1 MKEAIKNLTVNLKQN
16 KDILFNELEYYG
28 SQKSRNT
35 KDKKKRNCCHCN
47 SSDALQVKENNGL
60 YLYHCFS
67 CGASGDVINLV
78 QEKEN
83 LNFIEAIK
91 LLNSKY
97 HLGYNLEVDKN
108 YKPDENILKLRKE
121 IKELLE
127 ESDKLLN
134 SDFEKAYLLR
144 MKARDLEEELKDY
157 QKNQEKKEEEK
168 HDPILKV
175 EKNLS
180 EYIDEIQSIL
190 NLQGY
195 ILMTAP
201 TGVGKTYSM
210 IQSFKKISKKEKDRV
225 FVILCPNRVQ
235 NEQNGKEY
243 KINVVI
249 GGKKAEQHI
258 RVLSCVYEK
267 INEIMEAYRDK
278 KITLVVDEA
287 HQLIESI
294 SYRESAITKIDEAS
308 KKAYNVIH
316 MTATDRKLKEYYTY
330 NYRFKFDFQGNNNNL
345 ETLSIIPCN
354 DDVEENLFRLLQI
367 NKNANKKSLVF
378 ISGSKQN
385 LLHISETLKNKSFKV
400 GTITSTDKSTLLYR
414 NIVENSSIT
423 KEYDVILSTK
433 VLECGTNIKDTNI
446 VPIEVVESPNHFDLD
461 STEQKFA
468 RLRSKNKNG
477 YILIKNQENAEE
489 KEEFKSFYSI
499 YRALETSLKYS
510 IEGINALVK
519 LSNTDYLDIKN
530 TLMESV
536 KLSVNAITGALG
548 GIIEIDEDFNIT
560 INQKK
565 LINKAFREYDKQFLR
580 DTELLKKELESRIK
594 ADNIEILFDI
604 SNKETEEFKDQLN
617 EVKKLQKEVKAANS
631 EKAKNLIKEL
641 NKSIY
646 LSEYLASKDKFE
658 LMLMY
663 KQLNKNV
670 YDAFEF
676 LEEEEKELLKIKK
689 LHNINILS
697 DNFDLLIKYYDTCKT
712 VADAD
717 RIAKHF
723 NYLEL
728 NQILNIKDIPDIYS
742 SYGVLRRRFDKVKNK
757 QGRITKRDIISTVTE
772 LHCKKLLWQ
781 FDKRRVKEDFENYLK
796 EEDPKKRDKI
806 LNRIIDKTL
815 YELKLIYEFKKDDGK
830 GIRISSLK

>member
-1 MKEAIKNLTVNLKQN
+1 MKETIKNLTVNLKQN

-28 SQKSRNT
+28 SQESRNT

-60 YLYHCFS
+60 YVYHCFS

-97 HLGYNLEVDKN
+97 GLGYDLTPDKN
-108 YKPDENILKLRKE
+108 YKPDENILKIRKE
-121 IKELLE
+121 IKKLLD
-127 ESDKLLN
+127 ESDALMT

-144 MKARDLEEELKDY
+144 MKANDLKEELKDY

-180 EYIDEIQSIL
+180 EYIDEIQGIL

-210 IQSFKKISKKEKDRV
+210 IKSFKEISKKEKDRV

-243 KINVVI
+243 KINVIV
-249 GGKKAEQHI
+249 GGTKAEQHI

-308 KKAYNVIH
+308 QKAYNVIH

-400 GTITSTDKSTLLYR
+400 GTITSTDKSTILYR
-414 NIVENSSIT
+414 NIVEKSSLT
-423 KEYDVILSTK
+423 MDYDVILSTK

-446 VPIEVVESPNHFDLD
+446 VPIEVVESANHFDLD

-580 DTELLKKELESRIK
+580 DVQQLKKELENRIK

-604 SNKETEEFKDQLN
+604 SNEETEEFKDQLN

-728 NQILNIKDIPDIYS
+728 NQILNVKDIPDIYS

-781 FDKRRVKEDFENYLK
+781 FDKRRVKEDFESYLK
-796 EEDPKKRDKI
+796 EEDPKKKDKI

-815 YELKLIYEFKKDDGK
+815 YELNLIYEFKKDEK
-830 GIRISSLK
+830 GYLISSLK

>member
-1 MKEAIKNLTVNLKQN
+1 MKEAIKNLTVNLKSN
-16 KDILFNELEYYG
+16 EDILINELEYYG
-28 SQKSRNT
+28 SQESRNT

-47 SSDALQVKENNGL
+47 SSDALQIQEKNGL
-60 YLYHCFS
+60 YVYHCFS
-67 CGASGDVINLV
+67 CGSTGDVINLV

-97 HLGYNLEVDKN
+97 GLGYDLTPDRN

-134 SDFEKAYLLR
+134 SDFEKAYMLR
-144 MKARDLEEELKDY
+144 MKANDLKEELKDY

-210 IQSFKKISKKEKDRV
+210 IKSFKEISQKEKDRV

-294 SYRESAITKIDEAS
+294 SYRESAINKIDEAS
-308 KKAYNVIH
+308 KKAFNVIH

-345 ETLSIIPCN
+345 ETLSIIPCE
-354 DDVEENLFRLLQI
+354 DVEENLFRLLQI
-367 NKNANKKSLVF
+367 NKNEHKKSLVF

-414 NIVENSSIT
+414 NIVEKSSIT

-519 LSNTDYLDIKN
+519 LSNTDYIDIKN
-530 TLMESV
+530 TLIESI

-580 DTELLKKELESRIK
+580 DTELLKKELKNRIK
-594 ADNIEILFDI
+594 ADKIEVLFDI
-604 SNKETEEFKDQLN
+604 SNEETEEFKDQLN

-728 NQILNIKDIPDIYS
+728 NQILNVKDIPDIYS

-781 FDKRRVKEDFENYLK
+781 FDKRRVKEDFESYLK
-796 EEDPKKRDKI
+796 EQDKKKKDKI
-806 LNRIIDKTL
+806 LNRIVDKFL
-815 YELKLIYEFKKDDGK
+815 YELNLIYELSNDEK
-830 GIRISSLK
+830 GIKISSLK